1 MENFEYRW
9 VGRLADGFEW
19 DSGLVPGLQEAQD
32 VIAKLQVAEDA
43 DIEAGETP
51 AEDKLTFSIER
62 RPIPP
67 EPEWE
72 PYNPTSGEES

>member
-19 DSGLVPGLQEAQD
+19 DSGMVPGPHEAQD
-32 VIAKLQVAEDA
+32 LVTKLQAAEDA
-43 DIEAGETP
+43 SIQADEVPE
-51 AEDKLTFSIER
+51 EDRVTYSIER

-67 EPEWE
+67 KPEWE

>member
-1 MENFEYRW
+1 MENFEYRL
-9 VGRLADGFEW
+9 VGRLVDGDQWEW
-19 DSGLVPGLQEAQD
+19 ERTTSLQGAQ
-32 VIAKLQVAEDA
+32 ARAAALQAAEDKLVQT
-43 DIEAGETP
+43 GLLL
-51 AEDKLTFSIER
+51 AEDKLTYSIER